1 MSERKR
7 KAIGKMMNVGAVQG
21 TYHNGKLVFV
31 VHEDNLMDLLSA
43 MSIASDGKMCEEIEL
58 IAEWTDDE

>member
-1 MSERKR
+1 MSERMR
-7 KAIGKMMNVGAVQG
+7 KALGKMMNVGAVQG

-31 VHEDNLMDLLSA
+31 VYEDNLMDLLSA